1 MTIRHMCL
9 DVRGAIKN
17 FSKRQLTGMFTRPDG
32 TKLTAEE
39 AREHLLDHLSEG
51 HEVIPM
57 GRCNNFD
64 WKEGCRGHATHAD
77 ADDEEEAGAEV
88 ANG

>member
-17 FSKRQLTGMFTRPDG
+17 FSKRQLTGMFRRPDG
-32 TKLTAEE
+32 TRLTAEE
-39 AREHLLDHLSEG
+39 AKDHLLDHLAEG

-57 GRCNNFD
+57 GPCNNFD
-64 WKEGCRGHATHAD
+64 YVKGCQGHATEAD
-77 ADDEEEAGAEV
+77 ADGASP
-88 ANG
+88 